1 MKKLLAY
8 ALLSAGLATQAA
20 AAPLK
25 GDATAGEAK
34 AAACAACHGADG
46 TGGGAN
52 PSLAGQGEK
61 YLVKQLQQFKSGVR
75 VNGIMQGM
83 AAGLSDQDMADL
95 AAFYAGKK
103 APVGQAKPELVKRGE
118 RLYRGGDASKGLAA
132 CAGCHNPA
140 GKGIPLAGYPRLG
153 GQHVEYT
160 TAQLKAFRAAG
171 RGDHVDDSQKR
182 TNDGVKK
189 GEPGPMQMI
198 AAKLSDDD
206 IEALASFI
214 SGLY

>member
-1 MKKLLAY
+1 MKKLLAF
-8 ALLSAGLATQAA
+8 ALLSAGLVAQAP

-25 GDATAGEAK
+25 GDAAAGEAK

-46 TGGGAN
+46 VGGGVN

-61 YLVKQLQQFKSGVR
+61 YLVKQLQNFKSGVR

-83 AAGLSDQDMADL
+83 VAALSDQDMADL

-103 APVGQAKPELVKRGE
+103 APVGQAKPELAKLGE
-118 RLYRGGDASKGLAA
+118 KLFRGGNAQTGLAA

-140 GKGIPLAGYPRLG
+140 GKGIPLAAYPRLG
-153 GQHVEYT
+153 GQHAEYT
-160 TAQLKAFRAAG
+160 KAQLKAFRAAG
-171 RGDHVDDSQKR
+171 RGDHVDDAQKR
-182 TNDGVKK
+182 ANDAAKK
-189 GEPGPMQMI
+189 GEKGPMQMV
-198 AAKLSDDD
+198 AAKLSDDE